1 MVVPTIARVTG
12 ISNMARMINGI
23 ERNKFT
29 TLSSTKYN
37 PLFSR
42 MFPSRVTTSVTP
54 KAIPKIPAIKP
65 VNPTM
70 INVSNVA
77 F

>member
-23 ERNKFT
+23 ERNKFDFI
-29 TLSSTKYN
+29 KYQITMVC
-37 PLFSR
+37 FQS

-54 KAIPKIPAIKP
+54 RR
-65 VNPTM
+65 
-70 INVSNVA
+70 
-77 F
+77 FH